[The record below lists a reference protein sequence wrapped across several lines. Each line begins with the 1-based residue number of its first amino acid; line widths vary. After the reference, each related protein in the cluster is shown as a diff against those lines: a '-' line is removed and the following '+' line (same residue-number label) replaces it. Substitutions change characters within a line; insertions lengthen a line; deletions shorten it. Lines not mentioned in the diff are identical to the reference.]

1 MALAVAVT
9 IVHRV
14 DVFSSISS
22 SSSNKTINTMVSVPR
37 VGFDKA
43 VATVALA
50 VTSDDSCATEVPG
63 AGPCCDGHPLDDCK
77 QVCDWLLMCDNG
89 YVPEPFY
96 LTDDAATRFPETSDY
111 QPHNCHCRGY
121 EDYNGCFCRQARDMI
136 LHVVD
141 HAGIGSCD
149 ACPEPTPSPTHS
161 PTTLLSEQTCREVRT
176 GRKYLDNGRRNVDTS
191 KPFYSCFV
199 IRDTR
204 HGLEPLMLIPP
215 TGGSLL
221 DSSLRG
227 GVGAA
232 KIGAHCWT
240 QSIQIHGV
248 NVGCY
253 PSGYTEADDKIAW
266 YGTSGTGTGNC
277 GDPCTEF
284 DEHYPFEYTCTV
296 SKGYYQGEYSEDN
309 CFQWKDTTKFC
320 WTFNCRT
327 CGHFCAPLGYMDT
340 DYGEYSEGWGLAF
353 NSPSQRSDLNSCG
366 SPCTEFDPDP

>member
-1 MALAVAVT
+1 MYRQRNHNRNTTIKKYYRPSVVFPLTLLVALAVAVAF
-9 IVHRV
+9 VHRA
-14 DVFSSISS
+14 DVF
-22 SSSNKTINTMVSVPR
+22 SSSNKTINTTVSVPR

-43 VATVALA
+43 VATVAVA

-161 PTTLLSEQTCREVRT
+161 PTTLLSEQTCKVAGGEYLA
-176 GRKYLDNGRRNVDTS
+176 YLDIGRRNVDTS

-199 IRDTR
+199 IT
-204 HGLEPLMLIPP
+204 EKVPPL
-215 TGGSLL
+215 LL
-221 DSSLRG
+221 LS
-227 GVGAA
+227 
-232 KIGAHCWT
+232 
-240 QSIQIHGV
+240 
-248 NVGCY
+248 
-253 PSGYTEADDKIAW
+253 
-266 YGTSGTGTGNC
+266 
-277 GDPCTEF
+277 
-284 DEHYPFEYTCTV
+284 TC
-296 SKGYYQGEYSEDN
+296 
-309 CFQWKDTTKFC
+309 
-320 WTFNCRT
+320 
-327 CGHFCAPLGYMDT
+327 
-340 DYGEYSEGWGLAF
+340 
-353 NSPSQRSDLNSCG
+353 
-366 SPCTEFDPDP
+366 